1 MKVSEMVKIL
11 KKDGWYIFRE
21 GGKHTLYVHP
31 TKGGTVIVPRHPSA
45 ELKKGTEQSI
55 LKQAWLK

>member
-11 KKDGWYIFRE
+11 KKDGWYIKRE
-21 GGKHTLYVHP
+21 GSKHTVYIHT
-31 TKGGTVIVPRHPSA
+31 TKDGSVIVPRHPSA

-55 LKQAWLK
+55 LKQAGLK